1 MAWMRSRDNSGG
13 QQKDYLNAADTAGRP
28 MALASILFTLL
39 FIAAIA
45 LLLFSAGRWA
55 YNQMIDEEITVTTT
69 QQEAA
74 KKDNAENA
82 DVIVETTPDTT
93 VTADTSVSDGAATDT
108 GTSTTESSA
117 NSTSTATAPVTT
129 AAVPKTGPGSVLG
142 LFVVTVILA
151 SVAHYRYQVVKNR
164 S

>member
-1 MAWMRSRDNSGG
+1 MAWMRNRDNSGG

-74 KKDNAENA
+74 KTEDPAKDVA
-82 DVIVETTPDTT
+82 VESAPDNSASADTT
-93 VTADTSVSDGAATDT
+93 VTESSSPSGSTAPTD
-108 GTSTTESSA
+108 SSA
-117 NSTSTATAPVTT
+117 NSSSTTTAPITT
-129 AAVPKTGPGSVLG
+129 AAVPKTGPESLLG
-142 LFVVTVILA
+142 IFLVTVLLA
-151 SVAHYRYQVVKNR
+151 TAVHYRYQVVKNR
-164 S
+164 

>member
-1 MAWMRSRDNSGG
+1 MAWMRNRDNSGG

-74 KKDNAENA
+74 KTEDPANDVTVEPAPDNSVTA
-82 DVIVETTPDTT
+82 DTT
-93 VTADTSVSDGAATDT
+93 VTDSSSPSGSTEPAD
-108 GTSTTESSA
+108 SSA
-117 NSTSTATAPVTT
+117 NSSSTTTAPITTAT
-129 AAVPKTGPGSVLG
+129 VPKTGPGSLLG
-142 LFVVTVILA
+142 IFAVTVLLA
-151 SVAHYRYQVVKNR
+151 TAVHYRYQVVKNR
-164 S
+164 